1 MIIKTDKA
9 LQDGSRTLRNFLK
22 HSGHS
27 EEIDSPPD
35 YEEIEGAD
43 SLPESTPISN
53 TATSST
59 ATKPVSGPPVS
70 LARPHSARAVTNN
83 ASKNSPANNISISH
97 PFGSINCA
105 YTVDPTL
112 TLFPSSSRGTRI
124 QSNVKLRTNV
134 GSIDADL
141 TLMHGAKEDN
151 STLPRATM
159 DISSKMGTVNVTLR
173 RPSSVLPTIRLF
185 ASSRAGSLSVRVP
198 TNFHGFITAYTKIGR
213 LTLEPS
219 LQSSAVVLRE
229 EIKVKRVF
237 IGDPNVLRGSVE
249 AGSVQTRTGQSTRDP
264 ESDSEGESD
273 SDSEEYGR
281 ETKNGGWEGDRIVLR
296 TPVGNIEL
304 GYIEERHAY
313 TSQYDIM
320 TEFRAAYGRGRGHRG
335 RGGRGGRGGRSIR
348 GIIEGGRGTNQGVF
362 FPPAP
367 SSSSAGFIL

>member
-1 MIIKTDKA
+1 MIIQTDKA
-9 LQDGSRTLRNFLK
+9 LQDGSRTLRNLLK
-22 HSGHS
+22 RSGYS

-35 YEEIEGAD
+35 YEEIEGTDA
-43 SLPESTPISN
+43 LHESTPISISN
-53 TATSST
+53 TSSSST
-59 ATKPVSGPPVS
+59 ATTPIPGPPVS

-151 STLPRATM
+151 STLPSATM

-173 RPSSVLPTIRLF
+173 RPSSALPTIRLF

-198 TNFHGFITAYTKIGR
+198 ANFHGFITAYTKIGR

-219 LQSSAVVLRE
+219 LQSSAVVLKE

-237 IGDPNVLRGSVE
+237 IEPHTAEDEGIEDMVDVVDVE
-249 AGSVQTRTGQSTRDP
+249 AEV
-264 ESDSEGESD
+264 
-273 SDSEEYGR
+273 
-281 ETKNGGWEGDRIVLR
+281 
-296 TPVGNIEL
+296 
-304 GYIEERHAY
+304 
-313 TSQYDIM
+313 
-320 TEFRAAYGRGRGHRG
+320 AADVALMKMVEV
-335 RGGRGGRGGRSIR
+335 
-348 GIIEGGRGTNQGVF
+348 IIKVY
-362 FPPAP
+362 
-367 SSSSAGFIL
+367 SSLQNLLHLKLASSFD

>member
-1 MIIKTDKA
+1 MIIQTDKA
-9 LQDGSRTLRNFLK
+9 LQDGSRTLRNLLK
-22 HSGHS
+22 RSGYS

-35 YEEIEGAD
+35 YEEIEGTDA
-43 SLPESTPISN
+43 LHESTPISN
-53 TATSST
+53 TSSSST
-59 ATKPVSGPPVS
+59 ATTPIPGPPVS

-151 STLPRATM
+151 STLPSATM

-173 RPSSVLPTIRLF
+173 RPSSALPTIRLF

-198 TNFHGFITAYTKIGR
+198 ANFHGFITAYTKIGR

-219 LQSSAVVLRE
+219 LQSSAVVLKE

-237 IGDPNVLRGSVE
+237 IGDPNVLRGS
-249 AGSVQTRTGQSTRDP
+249 ADTRLFQTRI
-264 ESDSEGESD
+264 
-273 SDSEEYGR
+273 R

-304 GYIEERHAY
+304 GYIEERHAH
-313 TSQYDIM
+313 TSQYDVV
-320 TEFRAAYGRGRGHRG
+320 TESRAAYGRGRGHRG
-335 RGGRGGRGGRSIR
+335 HGGRGGRGG
-348 GIIEGGRGTNQGVF
+348 GGRGRRGINEDGRGNNQGVF
-362 FPPAP
+362 FAPEP
-367 SSSSAGFIL
+367 SSS